1 MARRSTRRTETLDKS
16 PPRNSFAEFLARQ
29 AEDSK
34 IKSVLALEGN
44 WKYIDFKDPFTGLPS
59 IAQEYMLGARGFKT
73 GTVNQLRALWS
84 KGKSSYCY
92 LQYAAGF
99 QDQEAICFHLETEG
113 AGMPPDRV
121 ASFGIPPDAIAT
133 ANVYSFEDCVS
144 TVDDF
149 ICRIR
154 GGFGGTKG
162 DTGRMS
168 KTKYTDPFDAEM
180 KYPIMIGIDSVSQL
194 GKEAEQIEDI
204 MDISKSSSIAEMA
217 KSVRKWLRGRA
228 GRFKETQCCVFLTS
242 HETQKIETGF
252 NARFAAAQG
261 PQKTSMAGDAFG
273 MADSVGIDFAS
284 AKWRDARTKAELG
297 SEIKLHVFKNKLG
310 WDGRRISLFLE
321 KDGGWD
327 LVHSDVD
334 FLVDN
339 PMSPFKATSGI
350 FDSEEDSIRR
360 TPQGIRC
367 PLLSD
372 KCYRDEAE
380 FISDFYANKDLVDH
394 IRDGMR
400 IRGYGLPHETKY
412 KDLFDS
418 EGHTVKAAADKS
430 NPYAHDLPVEP
441 AEKYVYDEEGGVDED
456 ASRKATEESFNDTP
470 PEESDE

>member
-1 MARRSTRRTETLDKS
+1 MRRSSKKPLDTS

-34 IKSVLALEGN
+34 IQSVLALEGN

-162 DTGRMS
+162 DTGRMT

-194 GKEAEQIEDI
+194 GKEAEQDEDI
-204 MDISKSSSIAEMA
+204 LDISKSSSIAEMA
-217 KSVRKWLRGRA
+217 KNVRKWLRSRA
-228 GRFKETQCCVFLTS
+228 GRFKQTQCCVFLTS

-252 NARFAAAQG
+252 NARFAAMQG

-273 MADSVGIDFAS
+273 MADSVGIDFSS
-284 AKWRDARTKAELG
+284 AKWRDPRTKVEMG

-339 PMSPFKATSGI
+339 PMSPFKAASGV
-350 FDSEEDSIRR
+350 FDIDEDGIRR

-367 PLLSD
+367 PLLSN

-380 FISDFYANKDLVDH
+380 FISDFYANRDLVDH

-400 IRGYGLPHETKY
+400 IRGYGLPHEVKY
-412 KDLFDS
+412 KEQFDS
-418 EGHTVKAAADKS
+418 DGHIVKAAADKS
-430 NPYAHDLPVEP
+430 SPYAHDLDAQPEEP
-441 AEKYVYDEEGGVDED
+441 AIEEGDEPHD
-456 ASRKATEESFNDTP
+456 ESS
-470 PEESDE
+470 PEDDGE

>member
-1 MARRSTRRTETLDKS
+1 MRRSSKKPLDTS

-34 IKSVLALEGN
+34 IQSVLALEGN

-162 DTGRMS
+162 DTGRMT
-168 KTKYTDPFDAEM
+168 KTKYTDPFDADM

-194 GKEAEQIEDI
+194 GKEAEQDEDI
-204 MDISKSSSIAEMA
+204 LDISKSSSIAEMA
-217 KSVRKWLRGRA
+217 KNVRKWLRSRA
-228 GRFKETQCCVFLTS
+228 GRFKQTQCCVFLTS

-252 NARFAAAQG
+252 NARFAAMQG

-273 MADSVGIDFAS
+273 MADSVGIDFSS
-284 AKWRDARTKAELG
+284 AKWRDPRTKVELG

-310 WDGRRISLFLE
+310 WDGRKISLFLE

-339 PMSPFKATSGI
+339 PMSPFKVASGV
-350 FDSEEDSIRR
+350 FDINEDGIRR

-367 PLLSD
+367 PLLSN
-372 KCYRDEAE
+372 KSYRDEAE
-380 FISDFYANKDLVDH
+380 FIADFYANRDLVDH

-400 IRGYGLPHETKY
+400 IRGYGLPHETRY
-412 KDLFDS
+412 KDRFDE
-418 EGHTVKAAADKS
+418 EGHVVKTAADKS
-430 NPYAHDLPVEP
+430 SPYAHDLDAQPEEPV
-441 AEKYVYDEEGGVDED
+441 AEEGGEPQDEP
-456 ASRKATEESFNDTP
+456 P
-470 PEESDE
+470 PEDDGE